1 MCGWLSCTPY
11 WGPGPQPRP
20 VPWLGI
26 ELVTLWFTGRYSIHW
41 AIPARDK
48 RGFLI
53 SANSLFCFYN
63 HQTSDNVGPDIT
75 RLWWGSIWV
84 MFHIIVHF
92 IKYYLD
98 YNLTLH
104 GIKQEENI
112 IDYLIKNTNQYSC
125 YIFSFIIN

>member
-1 MCGWLSCTPY
+1 
-11 WGPGPQPRP
+11 
-20 VPWLGI
+20 
-26 ELVTLWFTGRYSIHW
+26 
-41 AIPARDK
+41 
-48 RGFLI
+48 
-53 SANSLFCFYN
+53 
-63 HQTSDNVGPDIT
+63 
-75 RLWWGSIWV
+75 